1 VELVVMDKNSVKEA
15 LKKLKETSKKRNFS
29 QTVDL
34 IINLKDLDLK
44 KPEQQVEL
52 FVPIHFSRGKKIKIA
67 AFVGPELKDESEKVF
82 DKTIFIDEFQQY
94 ADKKVAKK
102 LAAEYSFFIAQA
114 NIMPKVAQ
122 VFGKFLGSRGKMP
135 NPKAGCVVPPKTA
148 MQPLYERL
156 QQTIIMRAKVQPVI
170 KCSVG
175 IESQNEDDIVDNI
188 MTLYNAL
195 IHKLPNEQNNIRNI
209 LLKLTMGKP
218 VEVK

>member
-1 VELVVMDKNSVKEA
+1 VV
-15 LKKLKETSKKRNFS
+15 KR
-29 QTVDL
+29 V
-34 IINLKDLDLK
+34 
-44 KPEQQVEL
+44 
-52 FVPIHFSRGKKIKIA
+52 
-67 AFVGPELKDESEKVF
+67 
-82 DKTIFIDEFQQY
+82 
-94 ADKKVAKK
+94 
-102 LAAEYSFFIAQA
+102 AAEHSFFIAQA

-148 MQPLYERL
+148 LQPLYDRL
-156 QQTIIMRAKVQPVI
+156 QKTIVMKAKTQPVI

-175 IESQNEDDIVDNI
+175 TESQSEDEIVDNI

>member
-1 VELVVMDKNSVKEA
+1 MDKNSVKEA

-102 LAAEYSFFIAQA
+102 LASEYSFFIAQA

-156 QQTIIMRAKVQPVI
+156 QQTIIMRAKVQPSI

-175 IESQNEDDIVDNI
+175 IESQNDDEVVDNI

>member
-1 VELVVMDKNSVKEA
+1 MDKNSVKEA